1 MKKYWLSVFVLIII
15 SLLIF
20 GACDAKGRLNDKET
34 AGLYDE
40 VSCSTNRLVH
50 ISKYFCLKNLFVLL
64 PPFIIVCNIG
74 KPIFICSL
82 MKLGQK
88 LWRHFPVFIDSV

>member
-1 MKKYWLSVFVLIII
+1 MKKYRLSVFVLIII

-20 GACDAKGRLNDKET
+20 GACDAKGCLNDRET

-50 ISKYFCLKNLFVLL
+50 ISKYFCLK
-64 PPFIIVCNIG
+64 
-74 KPIFICSL
+74 KPICAVSAIHYSL
-82 MKLGQK
+82 QY
-88 LWRHFPVFIDSV
+88 R